1 MTNKSDIF
9 AGLIDAEDLRAT
21 LDALTTDKDGD
32 GSDPKIRSKVLTVL
46 KNAYQ
51 EGRAEVKRRLREDG
65 DGVRCAE
72 RLAYIQDE
80 LIRVIY
86 DFAVWHVYRVT
97 NASSAKHMSVVAV
110 GGYGRGTLAPGSDV
124 DLLFVLPYKQTPW
137 DEQVVE
143 YILYML
149 WDLGL
154 KVGHATRSVNDC
166 IRLACSD
173 MTIRTAILEAR
184 CLWGDGALFE
194 ELEKRFDEEVVK
206 NTDTEFVA
214 TKLAERDDRHRCQG
228 ASRYLVE
235 PNVKEGKGGLRDLN
249 TLFWIAKYAYRVQSG
264 SEMVKAGVF
273 SKREYNRFVQCE
285 DFLWAVRC
293 HMHFLTGRSEERLS
307 FDIQRE
313 IAQSLGYTE
322 HPGQRDVER
331 FMKHYFLVAKDV
343 GDLTRI
349 VCANL
354 EEKHVKQ
361 TPDLSRFLG
370 VLRGSHRRRLLDG
383 SKDFVVEHDRLNVA
397 NEDVFTRDPVNLIRI
412 FALAERHDLLFHP
425 EAMRLVR
432 RSRRLIGKDLR
443 SNQEAN
449 RLFLCILTSR
459 NDPETVLRRMS
470 EAGVLSRFIP
480 DFGKV
485 VAMMQFNM
493 YHHYTVDEHLLRAIG
508 VLSELERGERGNDH
522 PLATGLIK
530 EIQSCRV
537 LYVALFLHD
546 IAKGRPEDHSIV
558 GARIAKRLCPRLGL
572 TPGETETVS
581 WLIEYHLVMSTI
593 AQSRD
598 LNDRKT
604 ISDFVSV
611 VQTPERLKL
620 LLILTV
626 ADIKAVGPGVFTGW
640 KGQLLRTLYYE
651 TEAVL
656 TGGSS
661 HIGESHVAAAQAEL
675 AKILGGWSAEEI
687 EAYRQRHYPAYWVR
701 VDLKEKCAHAAM
713 IREAD
718 TSGDRLATS
727 VDTHAFEG
735 VTEITVLAPDHPR
748 LLSTI
753 AGACSVAGANIV
765 DAHIYTMT
773 DALALDS
780 IFVTRE
786 LPDDADE
793 TRRGERVTKLIRDCL
808 RGQQK
813 LPDSVVHKSASA
825 GRNRAKA
832 FRLETEVLVKNA
844 VSEQHTVLEMS
855 GLDRPGLLYD
865 LTREISALNLN
876 IASAHVATFG
886 ERAVDVFYV
895 TDLTGQKISNISRQ
909 ANIRQRLTEAF
920 DGEGQ
925 ARAAKP
931 GQRAVVAAK

>member
-1 MTNKSDIF
+1 MTSKSDIF
-9 AGLIDAEDLRAT
+9 AGLIDADGLRDK
-21 LDALTTDKDGD
+21 LSGLTKDGD
-32 GSDPKIRSKVLTVL
+32 GSDPRIRSQVLAEL
-46 KNAYQ
+46 KLAYQ
-51 EGRAEVKRRLREDG
+51 AGRDEVERRLREDG
-65 DGVRCAE
+65 GGLRCAN
-72 RLAYIQDE
+72 RLAHVQDE
-80 LIRVIY
+80 IIRVIY
-86 DFAVWHVYRVT
+86 DFAIWHVYRVT
-97 NASSAKHMSVVAV
+97 NASSAEHMAVVAT

-137 DEQVVE
+137 GEQVVE

-154 KVGHATRSVNDC
+154 KVGHATRSVDDC
-166 IRLACSD
+166 VRLSRSD

-184 CLWGDGALFE
+184 FLWGDQPLYDNLIKSFN
-194 ELEKRFDEEVVK
+194 DSVVK
-206 NTDTEFVA
+206 GTATEFVTA
-214 TKLAERDDRHRCQG
+214 KLAERDERHRRQG

-249 TLFWIAKYAYRVQSG
+249 TLFWIAKYAYQVQSG

-273 SKREYNRFVQCE
+273 SKRENKRFLQCE

-293 HMHFLTGRSEERLS
+293 HMHFLTKRAEERLS

-313 IAQSLGYTE
+313 IAQRLGYTE

-349 VCANL
+349 LCADL
-354 EEKHVKQ
+354 EEKHVKH
-361 TPDLSRFLG
+361 TPGLSRFLG
-370 VLRGSHRRRLLDG
+370 VLRGSRRSRPLDG
-383 SKDFVVEHDRLNVA
+383 TTDFVVENQRLNITG
-397 NEDVFTRDPVNLIRI
+397 DQVFQRDPVNLIRI

-425 EAMRLVR
+425 DAMRLVR
-432 RSRRLIGKDLR
+432 RSRRLIDKDLR
-443 SNQEAN
+443 NNGEAN
-449 RLFLCILTSR
+449 RLFINILTSR

-470 EAGVLSRFIP
+470 ETGVLSRFIP

-485 VAMMQFNM
+485 EAMMQFNM

-508 VLSELERGERGNDH
+508 VLSELERGERGDDH

-530 EIQSCRV
+530 EIQNRRV

-581 WLIEYHLVMSTI
+581 WLIEHHLLMSTV

-598 LNDRKT
+598 LNDQKT
-604 ISDFVSV
+604 IADFASV
-611 VQTPERLKL
+611 AQTPERLKL

-651 TEAVL
+651 TETRL
-656 TGGSS
+656 SGGSPNV
-661 HIGESHVAAAQAEL
+661 GEGPVAAAQSKLIEKL
-675 AKILGGWSAEEI
+675 KGWSEEEI
-687 EAYRQRHYPAYWVR
+687 AAYRARHYPAYWVR
-701 VDLKEKCAHAAM
+701 VDLKDQLVHAEL
-713 IREAD
+713 IRAAD
-718 TSGDRLATS
+718 ISDNRLATR
-727 VDTHAFEG
+727 VHPHAFEG

-765 DAHIYTMT
+765 DAQIYTTT
-773 DALALDS
+773 DGLALDT

-793 TRRGERVTKLIRDCL
+793 RRRGERVTNIIRGAL
-808 RGQQK
+808 SGEEK
-813 LPDSVVHKSASA
+813 LPESVAHKSM
-825 GRNRAKA
+825 GRSRVRA
-832 FRLETEVLVKNA
+832 FHLETEVLVKNS
-844 VSEQHTVLEMS
+844 VSENHTVLEMS

-865 LTREISALNLN
+865 LTREISSLNLN

-895 TDLTGQKISNISRQ
+895 TDLTGQKISNITRQ
-909 ANIRQRLTEAF
+909 ATIRQRLTEAF
-920 DGEGQ
+920 DGEGR

-931 GQRAVVAAK
+931 GQRAVASVK